1 MIQMINKLKK
11 NQKGFTLVELI
22 VVLVI
27 LAILAAFTIP
37 AMLGFVDDA
46 RGKAAIAQGREIYVA
61 AQSAG
66 TDVAAG
72 SNGKLTTSEA
82 KNDTTDDNSAKKIYD
97 KVKVLIGSDI
107 SGSLSD
113 SIVRVNDNVTFVDT
127 SNPPANNAYIT
138 VSTTGSVLY
147 VKFVDSTG
155 KYAVKITPNASGTSA
170 EVNKIK

>member
-1 MIQMINKLKK
+1 MKQ
-11 NQKGFTLVELI
+11 
-22 VVLVI
+22 
-27 LAILAAFTIP
+27 
-37 AMLGFVDDA
+37 
-46 RGKAAIAQGREIYVA
+46 
-61 AQSAG
+61 
-66 TDVAAG
+66 
-72 SNGKLTTSEA
+72 

-113 SIVRVNDNVTFVDT
+113 SIVRVNDNVTFADT